1 MSALFAD
8 LGGFRM
14 PDVTMNQGP
23 LPSGGGINATPDGV
37 INGTSSLLSG
47 IEPYSY
53 GDAARTGSDRNYQQI
68 PHRVQYIVLPLFL
81 PSFDSTTTLKV
92 SHVVDQGDLAFVLN
106 THGRQWF
113 GPGENVATTGP
124 GSLPL
129 FANLACVNYMLGC
142 LQLAPARATAGGRR
156 TWTAIRA
163 HLWKNFD
170 YSWEDADERELQ
182 LYEYAKYTVEHLF
195 KPHGVCAGSEKQ
207 GGQHEE
213 TWAPVTAAVN
223 YTTTMTVDGQNRD
236 LVNYWQSHNMC
247 AGDRLVL
254 RLELHNQN
262 ARATKQGSRTAE
274 FQLTSYYKR
283 PVSAAITSAD
293 SYWQLVPYILNAV
306 SPSEDQALREAQS
319 RQTNEEV
326 RRERF
331 EYRVN
336 GYWQIAQ
343 SFQGRRCFDGG
354 VTVRTT
360 CQGAPLQV
368 TFAPVF
374 VRGDRGASDVA
385 WDWEE
390 LLATFLTKRKSDWE
404 TDERIWRT
412 GPRDQSATTRML
424 FKFGVSTGT
433 IERVFAQDPETADF
447 VFRTDVEDTPLLGF
461 FYMAYQIGKTQGC
474 VWRRRVVDVMRS
486 EEARKIVEDM
496 NNGRNVRQN
505 QIQWMKLMFGYSEN
519 NLHLLMDAMNRHN
532 INRDFLEVASFARVI
547 GNAAG
552 AAGGGGLLGG
562 GGAQGGGGHGGGV
575 HGGGLGGGQVY
586 MRLGAAMN
594 RPDRVIAQ
602 EPQALAAAPAP
613 EDASMAQL
621 VDASEACKK
630 KSGKKRGAGLLS
642 VGSAEPGAAD
652 KKRAAVF
659 AREVASELVEAG
671 AAEASTLASRD

>member
-47 IEPYSY
+47 VEPYAY

-106 THGRQWF
+106 TRGRQWF
-113 GPGENVATTGP
+113 GPGENVSTTGP
-124 GSLPL
+124 GTLPL

-163 HLWKNFD
+163 HLWKDFD
-170 YSWEDADERELQ
+170 HSWDDADERELQ
-182 LYEYAKYTVEHLF
+182 LFEYAKYTVEHLF

-236 LVNYWQSHNMC
+236 LVNYWQSHSMC

-254 RLELHNQN
+254 RLELHNRN
-262 ARATKQGSRTAE
+262 ARATKQGARTAE

-306 SPSEDQALREAQS
+306 SPAEELAAREAQS
-319 RQTNEEV
+319 KFSNEEV
-326 RRERF
+326 RLERF

-343 SFQGRRCFDGG
+343 SFQGRRSFDSGG
-354 VTVRTT
+354 TVRTIT
-360 CQGAPLQV
+360 QGAPLQV

-390 LLATFLTKRKSDWE
+390 LLATFGTKNVGALQV
-404 TDERIWRT
+404 DEATWRA
-412 GPRDQSATTRML
+412 GPRDKSATSRML
-424 FKFGVSTGT
+424 FKFGVSAAT

-447 VFRTDVEDTPLLGF
+447 LFQTDVMDHPLLITCSIIYAF
-461 FYMAYQIGKTQGC
+461 AKTHGC
-474 VWRRRVVDVMRS
+474 GWRRRVVDAIRS
-486 EEARKIVEDM
+486 AEARKIIENA
-496 NNGRNVRQN
+496 NNAHNTDAN
-505 QIQWMKLMFGYSEN
+505 QKRWIQLMFGFTEQNLELYTAMMSRYTANMGVLRQINLSEP
-519 NLHLLMDAMNRHN
+519 LRGH
-532 INRDFLEVASFARVI
+532 
-547 GNAAG
+547 
-552 AAGGGGLLGG
+552 GGGGVPDGGHGG
-562 GGAQGGGGHGGGV
+562 GGVPDGGHGGGHGGA
-575 HGGGLGGGQVY
+575 HVY
-586 MRLGAAMN
+586 MRLGGAMK
-594 RPDRVIAQ
+594 RPDRGVAQ
-602 EPQALAAAPAP
+602 AAEALAAAEPAP
-613 EDASMAQL
+613 KDAGLLQL
-621 VDASEACKK
+621 DDAADAGKK
-630 KSGKKRGAGLLS
+630 KGGKKRGAGLLS
-642 VGSAEPGAAD
+642 VGSAEPGAAE
-652 KKRAAVF
+652 KKRAAVL
-659 AREVASELVEAG
+659 ARDMAEELVEAG
-671 AAEASTLASRD
+671 ASEASTLASRD